1 MHENSHIRANTIL
14 LIGKQPH
21 WESREFLDGII
32 HLLLTEDTPF
42 VIHEICQIFAK
53 WYKEM
58 DMDVFLQAIKKHI
71 SSHVAEK
78 FYSVLQHIVIRE
90 NDLDKKIY
98 FIVQIESL
106 VEQEK
111 AAGNKIKPSLG

>member
-90 NDLDKKIY
+90 NDLDKKYILL
-98 FIVQIESL
+98 FKLNLWLSKKKQQAIR
-106 VEQEK
+106 
-111 AAGNKIKPSLG
+111 